1 MPYEVTDFW
10 TWTWLRAWAPTFW
23 YGTALVTLWL
33 GSGVFVFRS
42 LLRTWHSRGWL
53 RVASDQPRETHHG
66 LDDGSDRVIWTF
78 SSMRV
83 LIVAAILGPAGSS
96 LFAFGYVARRALAR
110 WKAERAAKMRRKA
123 GNEAARRNAE
133 SAENAPG

>member
-42 LLRTWHSRGWL
+42 LLRTSHSHGWL
-53 RVASDQPRETHHG
+53 RISSAESPAVLADH
-66 LDDGSDRVIWTF
+66 VVWTF
-78 SSMRV
+78 SSMWV
-83 LIVAAILGPAGSS
+83 LILAAILGPLLSL
-96 LFAFGYVARRALAR
+96 LFALGYVCKARR
-110 WKAERAAKMRRKA
+110 KVAASRMSRKA
-123 GNEAARRNAE
+123 
-133 SAENAPG
+133 

>member
-23 YGTALVTLWL
+23 YGMAFVAFWF

-42 LLRTWHSRGWL
+42 LLRTWHSCG
-53 RVASDQPRETHHG
+53 RERSSFDEKYTPI
-66 LDDGSDRVIWTF
+66 LWTF

-83 LIVAAILGPAGSS
+83 LIVAAILGPALSPVFALVY
-96 LFAFGYVARRALAR
+96 LFIARRA
-110 WKAERAAKMRRKA
+110 E
-123 GNEAARRNAE
+123 ARRRRHLE
-133 SAENAPG
+133 QRG